1 MKDNIDKSLVS
12 EHIGETV
19 NIGGMEFKIES
30 LGSIEHKNQ
39 IIIVSSEQ
47 TKQYYIA
54 DPKEKLHDVCNI
66 LWDILKR
73 NGEVFSCTP
82 YEMSDIK
89 DVPACCKAALK
100 YMSIEY
106 KFCESYSEVDVLF
119 DLINDFANKHK
130 DRTLSKIINSYS
142 TGLKYN
148 CITKKVIDD

>member
-19 NIGGMEFKIES
+19 NIGGIEFKIEEF
-30 LGSIEHKNQ
+30 GPIEHENQ

-47 TKQYYIA
+47 TEQYYMG
-54 DPKEKLHDVCNI
+54 DPTDELHDVCNI

-73 NGEVFSCTP
+73 NGEVYSCIP
-82 YEMSDIK
+82 YELSVIE
-89 DVPACCKAALK
+89 DVPACYKAALK

-106 KFCESYSEVDVLF
+106 YDESSSEVSILF
-119 DLINDFANKHK
+119 DLINEFANKHK
-130 DRTLSKIINSYS
+130 DRTLTKIVNSYS

-148 CITKKVIDD
+148 FITNEVIDN

>member
-19 NIGGMEFKIES
+19 NVGGMEFKIEEF
-30 LGSIEHKNQ
+30 GSIEHNNQ

-54 DPKEKLHDVCNI
+54 DPMDELHDVCNI
-66 LWDILKR
+66 LWNILKI
-73 NGEVFSCTP
+73 NGEIFSCIP
-82 YEMSDIK
+82 YEVSDIK
-89 DVPACCKAALK
+89 DVPACYKAALK

-106 KFCESYSEVDVLF
+106 HGESSSEVDVLL
-119 DLINDFANKHK
+119 DLINEFANKHK
-130 DRTLSKIINSYS
+130 DRTLTRIVNSYS

-148 CITKKVIDD
+148 FITNEVIDD

>member
-19 NIGGMEFKIES
+19 NIGGMEFKIEEF
-30 LGSIEHKNQ
+30 GSIEHNNQ

-47 TKQYYIA
+47 TKQYYISS
-54 DPKEKLHDVCNI
+54 PMEKLHNVCNI

-73 NGEVFSCTP
+73 NGEVYSWIP
-82 YEMSDIK
+82 YELSDIK
-89 DVPACCKAALK
+89 DVPACYKAALK
-100 YMSIEY
+100 YISTEY
-106 KFCESYSEVDVLF
+106 KFCESYSEIDVLF

-148 CITKKVIDD
+148 CITNEVIDD

>member
-19 NIGGMEFKIES
+19 NVGGMEFKIEEF
-30 LGSIEHKNQ
+30 GSIEHNNQ

-54 DPKEKLHDVCNI
+54 DPMDELHEVCNI
-66 LWDILKR
+66 LWNILKR
-73 NGEVFSCTP
+73 NGEVYSCIP
-82 YEMSDIK
+82 YEVSDIK
-89 DVPACCKAALK
+89 DVPACYKAALK

-106 KFCESYSEVDVLF
+106 YDESSSEVSILF
-119 DLINDFANKHK
+119 DLINEFANKHK
-130 DRTLSKIINSYS
+130 DRTLTRIVNSYS

-148 CITKKVIDD
+148 FITNEVIDD

>member
-19 NIGGMEFKIES
+19 NIGGMEFKIEEF
-30 LGSIEHKNQ
+30 GSIEHKNQ
-39 IIIVSSEQ
+39 IIIVSSLQ

-54 DPKEKLHDVCNI
+54 DPTDELHDVCNI
-66 LWDILKR
+66 LWNILKI
-73 NGEVFSCTP
+73 NGEVFSCIP

-89 DVPACCKAALK
+89 DVPVCCKAALK

-106 KFCESYSEVDVLF
+106 YGESSSEVDVLF
-119 DLINDFANKHK
+119 DLINEFANKHK
-130 DRTLSKIINSYS
+130 DKTLTRIVNSYS

-148 CITKKVIDD
+148 FITKKVIDD

>member
-30 LGSIEHKNQ
+30 LGSIEYENWV
-39 IIIVSSEQ
+39 IILSSEQ
-47 TKQYYIA
+47 TKLYYMA
-54 DPKEKLHDVCNI
+54 DPKVKLCDACDF
-66 LWDILKR
+66 LWDVLKR
-73 NGEVFSCTP
+73 NGEVYSCIP
-82 YEMSDIK
+82 YELSAIE
-89 DVPACCKAALK
+89 DVPACYKAALK

-106 KFCESYSEVDVLF
+106 YGESSSEVDVLL
-119 DLINDFANKHK
+119 DLINEFANKHK
-130 DRTLSKIINSYS
+130 DRTLTKIVNSYS

>member
-19 NIGGMEFKIES
+19 NIGGMEFKIEEF
-30 LGSIEHKNQ
+30 GSIEHENQ

-54 DPKEKLHDVCNI
+54 DPMDELHEVCNI
-66 LWDILKR
+66 LWNILKR

-89 DVPACCKAALK
+89 DVPACYKAALK

-106 KFCESYSEVDVLF
+106 YGESSSEVDVLL
-119 DLINDFANKHK
+119 DLINEFANKHK
-130 DRTLSKIINSYS
+130 DRTLTKIVNSYS

-148 CITKKVIDD
+148 FITKKVIDD

>member
-19 NIGGMEFKIES
+19 NVGGIEFKIEEF
-30 LGSIEHKNQ
+30 GSIEHNNQ
-39 IIIVSSEQ
+39 IIIVSSLQ

-54 DPKEKLHDVCNI
+54 DPTDELHDVRNI
-66 LWDILKR
+66 LWNILKI
-73 NGEVFSCTP
+73 NGEIFSCIP

-89 DVPACCKAALK
+89 DVPACYKAALK

-106 KFCESYSEVDVLF
+106 YGESSSEVDVLL
-119 DLINDFANKHK
+119 DLINEFANKHK
-130 DRTLSKIINSYS
+130 DRTLTRIVNSYS

-148 CITKKVIDD
+148 FITNEVIDD